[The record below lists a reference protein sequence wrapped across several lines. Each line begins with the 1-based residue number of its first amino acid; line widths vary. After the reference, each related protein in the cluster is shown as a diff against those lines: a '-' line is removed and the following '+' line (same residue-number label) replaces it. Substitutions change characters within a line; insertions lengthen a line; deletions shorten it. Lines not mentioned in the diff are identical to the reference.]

1 MLRAATALEDAG
13 LAPAE
18 RFWGRYP
25 HELSGGQRQ
34 RVAIASALAPEPAG
48 LVCDEPVSALDVS
61 VRAQVLH
68 LLLGLRRTRGL
79 ALLLITHDIGLA
91 WALCD
96 RVAVMYLG
104 RVVEIGSAADVLE
117 RPQHPYT
124 QALIAVA
131 PSTRPRPRGRATLLE
146 GEVPDASR
154 FPAAAASTRAARA
167 RESAARTR
175 TSRCGRA
182 EQRGRPRPA
191 GTPALGSR
199 LRALR
204 MPHLRYEQH
213 TWPELAELAAR
224 DDVVVVIPTA
234 TLEDHGHH
242 LPIDTDVRLIEEV
255 ARGACERV
263 NAAGGTAL
271 LFPTAVHGYTP
282 HHLHFPGTV
291 TLRWNVFVEY
301 LLDLGRSL
309 CHHGFDRI
317 LMVNGHGSN
326 QPLVD
331 IAARLVNVEH
341 PSAICASCWY
351 LVTPESKR
359 LLEELRESGRGGMAH
374 ACELE
379 TSLYLAIEPGLVQME
394 RAVKEIPPQ
403 TEFMWMDWSDGPLSY
418 MPHWSALSES
428 GVTGDATLAR
438 PRRAGAG
445 WRGRRRRSRSSSARC
460 ATARTR
466 SRSTTT
472 AARRTPPLV

>member
-1 MLRAATALEDAG
+1 
-13 LAPAE
+13 
-18 RFWGRYP
+18 
-25 HELSGGQRQ
+25 
-34 RVAIASALAPEPAG
+34 
-48 LVCDEPVSALDVS
+48 
-61 VRAQVLH
+61 
-68 LLLGLRRTRGL
+68 
-79 ALLLITHDIGLA
+79 
-91 WALCD
+91 
-96 RVAVMYLG
+96 
-104 RVVEIGSAADVLE
+104 
-117 RPQHPYT
+117 
-124 QALIAVA
+124 
-131 PSTRPRPRGRATLLE
+131 
-146 GEVPDASR
+146 
-154 FPAAAASTRAARA
+154 
-167 RESAARTR
+167 
-175 TSRCGRA
+175 
-182 EQRGRPRPA
+182 
-191 GTPALGSR
+191 
-199 LRALR
+199 
-204 MPHLRYEQH
+204 
-213 TWPELAELAAR
+213 
-224 DDVVVVIPTA
+224 
-234 TLEDHGHH
+234 
-242 LPIDTDVRLIEEV
+242 VRLIEEV
-255 ARGACERV
+255 ARGACEHV

-418 MPHWSALSES
+418 MPHWSALSDS
-428 GVTGDATLAR
+428 GVTGDATLATAEKGSR
-438 PRRAGAG
+438 WLARAQEEIAQFICEV
-445 WRGRRRRSRSSSARC
+445 RDRAH
-460 ATARTR
+460 
-466 SRSTTT
+466 
-472 AARRTPPLV
+472 PQPVDHH

>member
-1 MLRAATALEDAG
+1 
-13 LAPAE
+13 
-18 RFWGRYP
+18 
-25 HELSGGQRQ
+25 
-34 RVAIASALAPEPAG
+34 
-48 LVCDEPVSALDVS
+48 
-61 VRAQVLH
+61 
-68 LLLGLRRTRGL
+68 
-79 ALLLITHDIGLA
+79 
-91 WALCD
+91 
-96 RVAVMYLG
+96 
-104 RVVEIGSAADVLE
+104 
-117 RPQHPYT
+117 
-124 QALIAVA
+124 
-131 PSTRPRPRGRATLLE
+131 
-146 GEVPDASR
+146 
-154 FPAAAASTRAARA
+154 
-167 RESAARTR
+167 
-175 TSRCGRA
+175 
-182 EQRGRPRPA
+182 
-191 GTPALGSR
+191 
-199 LRALR
+199 

-379 TSLYLAIEPGLVQME
+379 TSLYLAIEPGPRADGARGQGDPAADGVHVDGLERRPALLHAALE
-394 RAVKEIPPQ
+394 RA
-403 TEFMWMDWSDGPLSY
+403 L
-418 MPHWSALSES
+418 AAS
-428 GVTGDATLAR
+428 GVTGDATLATAEKGSR
-438 PRRAGAG
+438 WLARAQEEIAQFICEV
-445 WRGRRRRSRSSSARC
+445 RDRAH
-460 ATARTR
+460 
-466 SRSTTT
+466 
-472 AARRTPPLV
+472 PQPVDHH